1 MICVP
6 PETFA
11 GEEMDSHPLA
21 GTPSRVDLG
30 DGYAL
35 HTNLG
40 GVARSGDAPRS
51 RGLGGSGADP
61 LDDALQSAGLRPGK
75 VVELPPPPPVTRAL
89 STEPG
94 AAEPEGSTATLEVPV
109 PEGEGCLML
118 VEDATGALSWL
129 FPDDNAL
136 RERALSERTP
146 GARGLATP
154 VRFTIP
160 LRTPPSA
167 PGARDLGDLVAAGAK
182 VKTFFFKITDKILG
196 PIIHG
201 FAKKWEAK
209 NRPCFTRRYGP
220 DDYRLEDPSLTLTA
234 DDWQRLSQGRAL
246 LFVHGTFSSAGAF
259 STLQPDVMN
268 ELSRRYG
275 GRMFAYNHPT
285 MTADPKENAI
295 AFLQQIPPDVALD
308 VDIVCHSR
316 GGLVAREIA
325 ALERGSAQ
333 IHVERIVFVGATN
346 SGTPMTDDDH
356 MIEMIDRFT
365 TVVNFIPSGPARTI
379 VDALVLVL
387 EVIGHGFLHDLEGL
401 RAMNPKGPF
410 LLDLNNPAGAVGGEK
425 TPQYFAITSTFEP
438 KAGTSFFS
446 LTRAGNFTVDKVFGD
461 AANDLVVPRDGVFA
475 SNGASGFPI
484 SADRCLKFGNPDGV
498 IHTEYFGQPRTNAQ
512 LLEWLEPGS
521 AETRAVASAGPA
533 MHDVARALDAFRDHA
548 LATFAA
554 GSGSRAPRE
563 RDISFTPADLEAL
576 RPHVV
581 DMSQGVFKQSGA
593 FSTTEADVDAMFSEH
608 IPAWI
613 NAQPAGEPLRLV
625 FWAHGGLIGERD
637 GLAIAQ
643 KHVDWW
649 KRNGCYPIYFI
660 WETGLYD
667 ALRSILETVRS
678 RFPGLG
684 GRDLFDLTTD
694 RVVQRG
700 VRTLGGVHVWGA
712 MKRNAELA
720 CGPNGGARYVA
731 QRLQEL
737 SGTAARRGGRPLELH
752 AVGHSAGAIF
762 HSWFVPAA
770 RQPGV
775 SPFKTLQL
783 LAPAITVDEFNAR
796 LAPRIGLN
804 GDVQKAVM
812 YTMSRSF
819 EEDDSCIGVYR
830 KSLLYLIHH
839 SLEPE
844 SQTPVLGL
852 DMSVRTDTTT
862 ATLFGLNGAPGAP
875 GRVVW
880 SVTDTATGASA
891 SRSTTHG
898 GFDDDAATMGS
909 VAANVLGEAKA
920 RVPYTDTSSRSIG
933 TWPIADEWLEG
944 VDLTS
949 VTAGFGL
956 ATGATTPV
964 SPSDPLRGAAVT
976 VGKVA
981 PSIAAPSPQRPGVG
995 GQASA
1000 TGRKRALCVGIDAYP
1015 APNTLTGCVN
1025 DTIRWSKALG
1035 GLGFQVDTLTDKRAT
1050 HAEIVR
1056 TLRDLVSQSQSG
1068 DVLVFHYSGHGTQ
1081 VRDTDGDEED
1091 GTDEALVPVDFEDGA
1106 FLIDDDIRE
1115 IFDQLAAGVNLT
1127 CFIDCCH
1134 SGTITRMLG
1143 RNADDPL
1150 DTSKPRFLKRTELWE
1165 DWMRA
1170 HERFREHTNSTR
1182 SLPVGSRVVVDRNAL
1197 RWVNFSA
1204 CDATEVA
1211 FENNGNGDFTRLA
1224 TPLLSGAVS
1233 HMTHRDFQKAVIAAF
1248 GEKRRQTP
1256 QLDCADASEA
1266 TPLLQPLV

>member
-1 MICVP
+1 
-6 PETFA
+6 
-11 GEEMDSHPLA
+11 MDSHPLP
-21 GTPSRVDLG
+21 GTPNRVDLG

-35 HTNLG
+35 HTNLR
-40 GVARSGDAPRS
+40 GVARSGAPERS
-51 RGLGGSGADP
+51 RALGGADS
-61 LDDALQSAGLRPGK
+61 LDDALESAGLRPGK
-75 VVELPPPPPVTRAL
+75 VVELPPVAATRDLAQ
-89 STEPG
+89 PG
-94 AAEPEGSTATLEVPV
+94 EAEPDQATATLEVPV
-109 PEGEGCLML
+109 PSGEGVLML
-118 VEDATGALSWL
+118 VEDATGAMSWL

-136 RERALSERTP
+136 RERALS
-146 GARGLATP
+146 GARDLGQT

-160 LRTPPSA
+160 LRTPPTG
-167 PGARDLGDLVAAGAK
+167 PGSRDLAGLVSIGSK
-182 VKTFFFKITDKILG
+182 IKTFFFSVTDKILG

-220 DDYRLEDPSLTLTA
+220 DDYRLEDPSLTLTT
-234 DDWQRLSQGRAL
+234 DDWHRLSQGRSL

-259 STLQPDVMN
+259 ATLQPNVMS
-268 ELSRRYG
+268 ELSNRYG

-308 VDIVCHSR
+308 FDIVCHSR

-325 ALERGSAQ
+325 MLGAASPQ

-346 SGTPMTDDDH
+346 SGTTMTDDDH

-365 TVVNFIPSGPARTI
+365 TVVNFIPSGPVRTV

-410 LLDLNNPAGAVGGEK
+410 LETLNVSGG
-425 TPQYFAITSTFEP
+425 TAPQYFAVTSTFEP
-438 KAGTSFFS
+438 KSGTSFFS
-446 LTRAGNFTVDKVFGD
+446 LTRAGNFAVDKVFGD
-461 AANDLVVPRDGVFA
+461 VANDLVVPRDGVFA
-475 SNGASGFPI
+475 NNGAAGFPI
-484 SADRCLKFGNPDGV
+484 DATRCLKFGTEDGV
-498 IHTEYFGQPRTNAQ
+498 IHTEYFGQPRLNSQ
-512 LLEWLEPGS
+512 LLEWLEPAV
-521 AETRAVASAGPA
+521 AETRSIPA
-533 MHDVARALDAFRDHA
+533 DRGIDSVARALDAFRDHA

-554 GSGSRAPRE
+554 GSASRAPRE
-563 RDISFTPADLEAL
+563 RGGPSFTPADLEVL

-593 FSTTEADVDAMFSEH
+593 FSTTEADVDAMFREH

-613 NAQPAGEPLRLV
+613 DTQPAGEPLRLV

-643 KHVDWW
+643 KHVEWW

-712 MKRNAELA
+712 MKRSAELA
-720 CGPNGGARYVA
+720 SGANGGARYVA
-731 QRLQEL
+731 QRLQEISSNADL
-737 SGTAARRGGRPLELH
+737 RRGRALELH

-762 HSWFVPAA
+762 HSWFVPTA

-775 SPFKTLQL
+775 PAFKTLQL
-783 LAPAITVDEFNAR
+783 LAPAVTIADFNTR
-796 LAPRIGLN
+796 LAPRIGVN
-804 GDVQKAVM
+804 GDVERSVM
-812 YTMSRSF
+812 YAMSRSF
-819 EEDDSCIGVYR
+819 EEADSCIGVYR

-839 SLEPE
+839 ALEPE
-844 SQTPVLGL
+844 SQTPILGL
-852 DMSVRTDTTT
+852 DMSIRADTTA

-880 SVTDTATGASA
+880 SVSGAASGTSA
-891 SRSTTHG
+891 SQSTTHG
-898 GFDDDAATMGS
+898 GFDDDPATMGS
-909 VAANVLGEAKA
+909 VAANVLREAKA
-920 RVPYTDTSSRSIG
+920 RVPYVDTSRGLEAG
-933 TWPIADEWLEG
+933 TWPVADEWLEG
-944 VDLTS
+944 VDLSSTFAS
-949 VTAGFGL
+949 LGLGPNAPVT
-956 ATGATTPV
+956 PE
-964 SPSDPLRGAAVT
+964 PSEPSRASSGRPA
-976 VGKVA
+976 KPA
-981 PSIAAPSPQRPGVG
+981 PSRPSAKPQRPAPAVG
-995 GQASA
+995 PAPSGGA
-1000 TGRKRALCVGIDAYP
+1000 KRALCVGIDAYP

-1025 DTIRWSKALG
+1025 DTTVWSKALMSI
-1035 GLGFQVDTLTDKRAT
+1035 GFQVDTLTDKRAT
-1050 HAEIVR
+1050 HAEIAKS
-1056 TLRDLVSQSQSG
+1056 LRDLVSQSQRG

-1091 GTDEALVPVDFEDGA
+1091 GTDEALVPVDFQDGA
-1106 FLIDDDIRE
+1106 FLIDDDLRE
-1115 IFDQLAAGVNLT
+1115 IFDALAPGVNLT

-1134 SGTITRMLG
+1134 SGSITRMLG
-1143 RNADDPL
+1143 RNADDAT
-1150 DTSKPRFLKRTELWE
+1150 DTSKPRYLKHTELWE

-1170 HERFREHTNSTR
+1170 HERFREHNASTR
-1182 SLPVGSRVVVDRNAL
+1182 ALVTASRGVVDRNAL
-1197 RWVNFSA
+1197 RWINFSA

-1211 FENNGNGDFTRLA
+1211 YENNGNGDFTRLA
-1224 TPLLSGAVS
+1224 TPLLAGDLTHV
-1233 HMTHRDFQKAVIAAF
+1233 THRDFQKAVIAAF

-1266 TPLLQPLV
+1266 AVLLQPLG

>member
-1 MICVP
+1 
-6 PETFA
+6 
-11 GEEMDSHPLA
+11 MDSHPLP

-30 DGYAL
+30 DGYVL
-35 HTNLG
+35 HTNLS
-40 GVARSGDAPRS
+40 GVARSGDAGRS
-51 RGLGGSGADP
+51 RALGDSATADP
-61 LDDALQSAGLRPGK
+61 LDDALESAGLRPGK
-75 VVELPPPPPVTRAL
+75 VVELPPAPSLPEVTRAL
-89 STEPG
+89 SGEPG
-94 AAEPEGSTATLEVPV
+94 DAGPEQPTATVEVPV
-109 PEGEGCLML
+109 PSGEGCLML
-118 VEDATGALSWL
+118 VEDATGAMSWL

-136 RERALSERTP
+136 RERALS
-146 GARGLATP
+146 GARDLTTT

-160 LRTPPSA
+160 LRSPAEAAGT
-167 PGARDLGDLVAAGAK
+167 RDLGGLVEIGQK
-182 VKTFFFKITDKILG
+182 VKTFFFSVTDKILG

-209 NRPCFTRRYGP
+209 NRPCFTRRNGP
-220 DDYRLEDPSLTLTA
+220 DEYRIDDPAFTLTV
-234 DDWQRLSQGRAL
+234 DDWHRLSQGRAL
-246 LFVHGTFSSAGAF
+246 LFVHGTFSSSGAF
-259 STLQPDVMN
+259 ATLQPDVMD

-275 GRMFAYNHPT
+275 GRLFAYNHPT

-295 AFLQQIPPDVALD
+295 AFLQQIPLDVALD
-308 VDIVCHSR
+308 LDIVCHSR

-325 ALERGSAQ
+325 ALEQASSQ

-365 TVVNFIPSGPARTI
+365 TVVHLIPSGPARTI

-410 LLDLNNPAGAVGGEK
+410 LTTLNNPAGTVGGQQAAE
-425 TPQYFAITSTFEP
+425 YFAITSTFEP
-438 KAGTSFFS
+438 KEGTSFFS
-446 LTRAGNFTVDKVFGD
+446 LTRAGNFAVDKVFGD

-475 SNGASGFPI
+475 MNGAGGFPI
-484 SADRCLKFGNPDGV
+484 SDTRCLKFGTADGV

-512 LLEWLEPGS
+512 LLEWLEPD
-521 AETRAVASAGPA
+521 AATDTRAISEAQSIHQVS
-533 MHDVARALDAFRDHA
+533 RALDAFRDHA

-554 GSGSRAPRE
+554 GAGSGSRGLTSRAPTF
-563 RDISFTPADLEAL
+563 SPADLESL

-593 FSTTEADVDAMFSEH
+593 FSTTEADVDAMFREH
-608 IPAWI
+608 IPAWVA
-613 NAQPAGEPLRLV
+613 AQPAGEPLRLV

-643 KHVDWW
+643 KHVEWW

-694 RVVQRG
+694 RIVQRG
-700 VRTLGGVHVWGA
+700 VRSLGGAHVWGA
-712 MKRNAELA
+712 MKRSAELA
-720 CGPNGGARYVA
+720 SGANGGAKYVA
-731 QRLQEL
+731 HCLQEFAGNAT
-737 SGTAARRGGRPLELH
+737 SRGGRSLELH

-762 HSWFVPAA
+762 QSWFVPVA

-775 SPFKTLQL
+775 PAFKTLQL
-783 LAPAITVDEFNAR
+783 LAPAITIDEFNTR

-804 GDVQKAVM
+804 GDVERAVM
-812 YTMSRSF
+812 YAMSRSF
-819 EEDDSCIGVYR
+819 EENDSCIGVYR

-839 SLEPE
+839 ALEPE
-844 SQTPVLGL
+844 SQTPILGL
-852 DMSVRTDTTT
+852 DMSIRADTTA

-880 SVTDTATGASA
+880 SVTDTAPATSA

-898 GFDDDAATMGS
+898 GFDDDPATMGS
-909 VAANVLGEAKA
+909 VAANVLREAKA
-920 RVPYTDTSSRSIG
+920 RVPYVDTSRGLAG

-944 VDLTS
+944 VDLS
-949 VTAGFGL
+949 SNLASLGL
-956 ATGATTPV
+956 GANT
-964 SPSDPLRGAAVT
+964 AVT
-976 VGKVA
+976 PATAEEPSRASSGTAAAAAKAKPSRPA
-981 PSIAAPSPQRPGVG
+981 PIPQQSLAG
-995 GQASA
+995 GHTSA
-1000 TGRKRALCVGIDAYP
+1000 GGAKRALCVGVDAYP

-1025 DTIRWSKALG
+1025 DTQVWSKVLT
-1035 GLGFQVDTLTDKRAT
+1035 GLGFQVNTLTDKRAT
-1050 HAEIVR
+1050 HAEIVKN
-1056 TLRDLVSQSQSG
+1056 LRDLVSQSQHG

-1106 FLIDDDIRE
+1106 FLIDDDLRD
-1115 IFDQLAAGVNLT
+1115 IFDQLGAGVNLT

-1143 RNADDPL
+1143 RNTDDAT
-1150 DTSKPRFLKRTELWE
+1150 DTSKPRFLKRTEFWE

-1170 HERFREHTNSTR
+1170 HERFREHTASTR
-1182 SLPVGSRVVVDRNAL
+1182 SIATTPRATVDRNSL

-1211 FENNGNGDFTRLA
+1211 YENNGNGDFTRLA
-1224 TPLLSGAVS
+1224 TPLLSGDLA
-1233 HMTHRDFQKAVIAAF
+1233 HMTHRDYQKAVITAF

-1256 QLDCADASEA
+1256 QLDCADAAEA
-1266 TPLLQPLV
+1266 APLLQPLV